1 MHKDKIKNILNL
13 SSEER
18 YEYSIR
24 EIVKLGKVWAVA
36 TPDSWVMFVDESGDE
51 IFPIWPHQE
60 VAELCIFEELKVIG
74 YFIKPIELD
83 SFLKYCIPDMKE
95 DDILFG
101 VFYNE
106 KRETL
111 AITPDKLKIDLDEEY
126 NG

>member
-24 EIVKLGKVWAVA
+24 EIVKLEKIWAVA
-36 TPDSWVMFVDESGDE
+36 TADSWVMIADESGDE
-51 IFPIWPHQE
+51 VFPIWPHQE
-60 VAELCIFEELKVIG
+60 VAELCILEELKVTG
-74 YFIKPIELD
+74 YFIKPIELN
-83 SFLKYCIPDMKE
+83 SFLKYCIPDME
-95 DDILFG
+95 ENDILFG

-106 KRETL
+106 KKEAL
-111 AITPDKLKIDLDEEY
+111 AITPDKLKTDLDEEY